1 MSGKTNTVLTIPSP
15 GQVQL
20 KDRPYP
26 RIVPGYALVRVEIA
40 PICIEHQIYRDHLF
54 EWHEDE
60 DHLGHEGVGT
70 IVEVTAGSR
79 FHVGDRVIIYQGN
92 PCGECYVCRNELSP
106 THCMSIPYE
115 AIQGGGN
122 PHEQLE
128 ALGGGDAM
136 SAPGGLK
143 AIEIACGSESGGFGF
158 AQYRIA
164 PERMIQAIP
173 DDLPFR
179 YAAVANCSLGCTYS
193 PMASLGVK
201 EGDWVLA
208 GGIGFIGFGVIIN
221 AKYRGAKV
229 IVLGRNEFRMNLSRE
244 LGADYIINPDD
255 PDWLDQV
262 RDLTGDLQ
270 GCDHVFECSGY
281 PYYQK
286 RCLQAV
292 RRYGNMY
299 MLGFLVGVDEPL
311 PIHLLDEIHNRAV
324 TITGSHDVRVKDR
337 EGLVEMLR
345 DPEVQKKI
353 ELLVTHEFNMSDGAA
368 AFEAALSKKAG
379 KIYLYPQENCPA

>member
-1 MSGKTNTVLTIPSP
+1 MGDKVNTVLTIPSP
-15 GQVQL
+15 GEVQL
-20 KDRPYP
+20 VDKPYP
-26 RIVPGYALVRVEIA
+26 KIVSRYALVQVEIA

-60 DHLGHEGVGT
+60 EHLGHEGVGT
-70 IVEVTAGSR
+70 IVEVAEGTK
-79 FHVGDRVIIYQGN
+79 FQIGDRVIIYQGN
-92 PCGECYVCRNELSP
+92 PCGECFVCRNDLSP
-106 THCMSIPYE
+106 THCMGIPYE
-115 AIQGGGN
+115 EIRGGGN
-122 PHEQLE
+122 PREELE

-143 AIEIACGSESGGFGF
+143 AIEIANGSESGGFGF
-158 AQYRIA
+158 STYRIA
-164 PERMIQAIP
+164 PERMIQKIP
-173 DDLPFR
+173 DSLPFR
-179 YAAVANCSLGCTYS
+179 YAAAANCSLGCTYS
-193 PMASLGVK
+193 PMEALGVRA
-201 EGDWVLA
+201 GDWVLA

-221 AKYRGAKV
+221 AKYRGANV
-229 IVLGRNEFRMNLSRE
+229 IVLGRNEFRMDLSRK
-244 LGADYIINPDD
+244 LGADHIINPDD

-262 RDLTGDLQ
+262 HDLTGDLR

-299 MLGFLVGVDEPL
+299 MLGFLVGKDEPL

-324 TITGSHDVRVKDR
+324 HLTGSHDVRVMDR
-337 EGLVEMLR
+337 QGLVKMLL
-345 DPEVQKKI
+345 DPD
-353 ELLVTHEFNMSDGAA
+353 THEFNMSDGRE

-379 KIYLYPQENCPA
+379 KIYLYPQENYQK